1 LKQSF
6 GLMEFIIGRDKKT
19 PAAAPSGDKKAT
31 EKKK

>member
-1 LKQSF
+1 
-6 GLMEFIIGRDKKT
+6 MEFIIGRDKKT